1 MQHDEAA
8 QTQTLT
14 AWLQKLSQEPY
25 ERNNAIKATA
35 DAVQDLLETAVEQN
49 PHPQPENPELVQQLE
64 DATQMALNLATDAAT
79 QAAYTGASIAHRHR
93 EPQSAKEA
101 VEKVHIPAMAQALS
115 IGATVYA
122 KLITGWHDRD
132 SQDPDSLN
140 LRRASARH
148 AQQVLDHIGKVEDHL
163 LRLYGP
169 SNRYPG
175 GVPISPERLTTPISA
190 VPTGPGHTAF
200 QTSFS
205 TPGRAPISVRL
216 SVDENGRLTLD
227 DHCQVA
233 SALYQHPEERYER
246 GLVLAQEVA
255 EHNGARLDYAKARIM
270 KETTPDTL
278 VEDART
284 LLSVIITI
292 TNAEPA
298 MNALVTE
305 PR

>member
-1 MQHDEAA
+1 MQHEEAA
-8 QTQTLT
+8 QNKTL
-14 AWLQKLSQEPY
+14 ADWLQKLSEEPY

-35 DAVQDLLETAVEQN
+35 DVVQDLLETAVEQN
-49 PHPQPENPELVQQLE
+49 PHPQPENPELLQQLE
-64 DATQMALNLATDAAT
+64 DATQMALNLANDTAA
-79 QAAYTGASIAHRHR
+79 QASYTGASICHRHR
-93 EPQSAKEA
+93 QPQGAAEA
-101 VEKVHIPAMAQALS
+101 VENVHIPTMTQALS

-122 KLITGWHDRD
+122 KLITAWHDRD

-148 AQQVLDHIGKVEDHL
+148 AQQVLDYIGQAEDRL

-169 SNRYPG
+169 SRKHPG
-175 GVPISPERLTTPISA
+175 RVPISPDRITTPVSS

-200 QTSFS
+200 QTAFS

-216 SVDENGRLTLD
+216 SVDENRRMTLD

-246 GLVLAQEVA
+246 GLALAQEVA
-255 EHNGARLDYAKARIM
+255 ERNGARLDYAKARII
-270 KETTPDTL
+270 KETTPDRM

-284 LLSVIITI
+284 LLSIIITI

-298 MNALVTE
+298 MNALITE
-305 PR
+305 AK